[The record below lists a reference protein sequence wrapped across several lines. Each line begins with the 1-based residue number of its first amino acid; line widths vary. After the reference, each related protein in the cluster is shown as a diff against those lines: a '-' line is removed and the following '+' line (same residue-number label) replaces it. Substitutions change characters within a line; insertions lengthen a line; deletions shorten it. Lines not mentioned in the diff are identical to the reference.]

1 MLFDYYYNSI
11 KTISIILF
19 YVLLGLLITIL
30 VTNNRLLDALNKG
43 DNQKLNENLKTQKAL
58 IWTNFSIIVLFFLI
72 LFISSFYLFSSRIQ
86 HIHNRGR
93 IGRNIIIV
101 LMIILTTGMTY
112 YINKTLDEITITSNK
127 NELTKIY
134 MIIPVISILSL
145 ILLMENFT
153 NTDKMLTFVRNY
165 FFEQQITPSIT
176 RLTPPLSP
184 SQSSLNMRRYSP
196 SLSNYNDEYNYE
208 Y

>member
-1 MLFDYYYNSI
+1 MLFEYYYNSI
-11 KTISIILF
+11 KTVSIILF
-19 YVLLGLLITIL
+19 YVLLGLLIAIL

-72 LFISSFYLFSSRIQ
+72 LFISSFYLFSLRMQ

-101 LMIILTTGMTY
+101 SMIGLTTGMTY

-153 NTDKMLTFVRNY
+153 HTDKMLTFVRNY
-165 FFEQQITPSIT
+165 FFQQQITPSIT
-176 RLTPPLSP
+176 RLTPPLSQ